1 MAAQQRGRRAHWR
14 LLGGLALVLS
24 LGFGLGAC
32 KPKERPLAPP
42 AGTPAMDVSHVAYFD
57 RGITTAPVVLV
68 GRSPSDVV
76 DQRLFG
82 QRLGYA
88 DLVVV
93 ATVEES
99 WERRRGADVRH
110 FVQVRL
116 GEPLLYE
123 LPKKTAETLRL
134 EVVSEDPLGDLRGE
148 TFVLFVRWSP
158 GERPPFR
165 HHLMIADQETIELIQ
180 GMVGHA
186 IEAGQ
191 LDRRAGKR
199 KKGRGGK
206 RGANGEAKG
215 AAKAGGK

>member
-1 MAAQQRGRRAHWR
+1 LA
-14 LLGGLALVLS
+14 GLAALS
-24 LGFGLGAC
+24 LGLNAC
-32 KPKERPLAPP
+32 KPRERQLAPP
-42 AGTPAMDVSHVAYFD
+42 AGTPAMDPAHVAYFD
-57 RGITTAPVVLV
+57 RGITTTPVVLV

-88 DLVVV
+88 DLVVT

-99 WERRRGADVRH
+99 WERRRGAEIQR

-148 TFVLFVRWSP
+148 TFILFIRWSP

-165 HHLMIADQETIELIQ
+165 HHLMITDLQTIELVR

-191 LDRRAGKR
+191 LDRRAGKKR
-199 KKGRGGK
+199 ARAGK
-206 RGANGEAKG
+206 RSASGEGGAKG
-215 AAKAGGK
+215 AGKASAK

>member
-1 MAAQQRGRRAHWR
+1 MAW
-14 LLGGLALVLS
+14 LAALS
-24 LGFGLGAC
+24 LGLGLSAC

-42 AGTPAMDVSHVAYFD
+42 AGAPPMDPAHVAYFD
-57 RGITTAPVVLV
+57 RGITTTPVVLV

-99 WERRRGADVRH
+99 WERRRGAEVRH

-116 GEPLLYE
+116 GEPLLNE
-123 LPKKTAETLRL
+123 LPKRTADTLRL
-134 EVVSEDPLGDLRGE
+134 EVASEDPLGDLRGE

-165 HHLMIADQETIELIQ
+165 HHLMIADPPTIELIQ
-180 GMVGHA
+180 GMVAHA

-199 KKGRGGK
+199 KRARGGK
-206 RGANGEAKG
+206 RGGDSKAAKG
-215 AAKAGGK
+215 AEPAKPAK

>member
-1 MAAQQRGRRAHWR
+1 M
-14 LLGGLALVLS
+14 LGLALA
-24 LGFGLGAC
+24 LGAC

-42 AGTPAMDVSHVAYFD
+42 AGTPAMDPAHIAYYD
-57 RGITTAPVVLV
+57 RGITTTPVVLV

-99 WERRRGADVRH
+99 WERRRGAEVQRY
-110 FVQVRL
+110 VQVRL
-116 GEPLLYE
+116 GEPLLHE
-123 LPKKTAETLRL
+123 PPKKTAPSLRL

-148 TFVLFVRWSP
+148 TFVLFVRWAP

-165 HHLMIADQETIELIQ
+165 HHLMIADRETIELIQ

-199 KKGRGGK
+199 AKKTKSAKKGR
-206 RGANGEAKG
+206 
-215 AAKAGGK
+215 KAGTGEPTAGDAQ